1 MGLIY
6 SDITLSNPRKPE
18 LKPIVVKALADSGAV
33 TLCIPQHVA
42 VQLEFEMLEMREVST
57 ADGSSRPVPYVG
69 PIQVNYENRRSYCG
83 AFVMGDE
90 PLLGAI
96 QMEDMDLVLNMRDQ
110 KITTN
115 PASPNMAR
123 AIVK

>member
-6 SDITLSNPRKPE
+6 TDITLSNPRNPN
-18 LKPIVVKALADSGAV
+18 LKPITVKALADSGAV

-42 VQLEFEMLEMREVST
+42 VQLELETLEMREVST
-57 ADGSSRPVPYVG
+57 ADGSSRPVPYAG
-69 PIQVNYENRRSYCG
+69 PIQVAYGNRSSFCG